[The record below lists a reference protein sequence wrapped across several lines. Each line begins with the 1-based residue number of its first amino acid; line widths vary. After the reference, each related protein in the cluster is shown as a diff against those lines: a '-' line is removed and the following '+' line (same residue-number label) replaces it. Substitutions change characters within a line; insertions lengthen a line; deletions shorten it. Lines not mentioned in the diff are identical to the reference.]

1 MTYNALRAQSKIIIP
16 QGGCAAYGAEAI
28 TFDFKV
34 MCDIRN
40 ETKCAVKALK
50 VMEEE
55 RRMEEVEYGLPVP
68 WEAMRLVCI
77 PAGFVNSYQ

>member
-1 MTYNALRAQSKIIIP
+1 
-16 QGGCAAYGAEAI
+16 
-28 TFDFKV
+28 
-34 MCDIRN
+34 
-40 ETKCAVKALK
+40 VKALK